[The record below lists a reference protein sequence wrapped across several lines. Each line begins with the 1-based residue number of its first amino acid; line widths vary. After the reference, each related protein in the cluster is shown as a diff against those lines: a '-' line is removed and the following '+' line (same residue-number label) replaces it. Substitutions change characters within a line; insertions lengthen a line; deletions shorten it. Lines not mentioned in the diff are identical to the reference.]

1 MTVNLRSGDSYSG
14 RTVNNVCTKEFLEN
28 KYDEA
33 LSETRPTTLYAENT
47 IYYVERIQRL
57 FEEYCALFYLDPTP
71 ILRECA
77 TAQNKH
83 IDHLLASIE
92 PALHYVDL
100 SVMRQIFVFI
110 EGPLTKEYGLEN
122 VEIEKPLLEVD
133 DFVELIRYY

>member
-57 FEEYCALFYLDPTP
+57 FEE
-71 ILRECA
+71 
-77 TAQNKH
+77 K
-83 IDHLLASIE
+83 
-92 PALHYVDL
+92 
-100 SVMRQIFVFI
+100 
-110 EGPLTKEYGLEN
+110 
-122 VEIEKPLLEVD
+122 
-133 DFVELIRYY
+133 